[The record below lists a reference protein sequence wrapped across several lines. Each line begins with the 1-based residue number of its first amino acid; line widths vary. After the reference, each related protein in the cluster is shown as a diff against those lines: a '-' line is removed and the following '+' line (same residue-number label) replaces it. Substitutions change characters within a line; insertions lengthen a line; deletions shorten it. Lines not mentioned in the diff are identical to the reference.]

1 MVPLKYLEAVRGVL
15 AHLETTQLAAVEQA
29 ARLVA
34 DCLRGGGA
42 VYCAAIGHSN
52 EADFINRA
60 GGLAA
65 VQPFGH
71 TFQVRSPI
79 SPARAKRPR
88 PEPVE
93 EDLEAI
99 RLAVRTSNLRAGD
112 VMFVGSVSG
121 RNRFPVELALAC
133 RAAGV
138 KVVAFT
144 SLAYTQRVTSAHPSG
159 KRLFEVADVIIDNG
173 APYGDAA
180 VDVPGYP
187 EKMLPVSGAAMVV
200 IGWLVWGRVME
211 LTAAAGDPASTFI
224 SVNRPDGQA
233 WYDRA
238 KADYERKGY

>member
-1 MVPLKYLEAVRGVL
+1 MVPLQYLDAVRGVL
-15 AHLETTQLAAVEQA
+15 DHLEKTQLDGVEQA
-29 ARLVA
+29 ATLVA
-34 DCLRGGGA
+34 NSLRGGGA

-60 GGLAA
+60 GGLAS
-65 VQPFGH
+65 VQPFSH
-71 TFQVRSPI
+71 TFQVRAPI
-79 SPARAKRPR
+79 SPALAKRPR

-99 RLAVRTSNLRAGD
+99 RLAVRTSALRAGD

-144 SLAYTQRVTSAHPSG
+144 SLAYTRRVTSAHPSG
-159 KRLFEVADVIIDNG
+159 KKLCDVADVVIDNG

-180 VDVPGYP
+180 VDVPGYS
-187 EKMLPVSGAAMVV
+187 EKMLPVSGASMVV

-211 LTAAAGDPASTFI
+211 LTAAAGDPASTYI

-233 WYDRA
+233 WYD
-238 KADYERKGY
+238 KSKSNYERKGY